1 MIVSTN
7 FSGRS
12 AGKKYLSELIGEQ
25 YHEWQGKKILL
36 TAPTGMG
43 KTNFV
48 MNVFLPYCRSR
59 RRKML
64 ILCNRKMLRLQYW
77 QSVVEQFV
85 RYEDI
90 RNSVAIMTYQELAE
104 AHKLQQNLVDIL
116 SEFETIVCDECHYF
130 YSDSDFNGMGTYVL
144 LQELIIAC
152 AAKTMLFMSAT
163 MEETGPLIEQT
174 IKHTFWRLRMVECKE
189 WLKDNMSDILQYD
202 FTDFADFNR
211 FHCISV
217 PDWNS
222 MVEIVAESSQ
232 KSLIFINNKAKGELL
247 AEKMIKTGM
256 VDKRDIMILNSDNI
270 DGESDYVQN
279 LAIGH
284 KMLSK
289 ILITTSVLDNGV
301 SIHDPEVGNVVI
313 ETESKIEF
321 LQMLGRIRSE
331 STDYCRLYFVQRDK
345 KDYSFRMKKY
355 EEEIKKFDD
364 LSHDNLINNYEYYIS
379 SMWSDDARARFF
391 RKSLVWMKTEHQ
403 VFDQETFSV
412 VVHSRQ
418 TSFAVNKFAERK
430 MGNMFV
436 AEEHFYG
443 LAVNNPLAVIYEQM
457 KWIGK
462 APEELEIIESRY
474 RKSRETEF
482 LEKLQGINSFSAE
495 DLGQFKKD
503 LVKKYRKEFFD
514 DILAN
519 NGTISNEKLQNI
531 CERYGMKLC
540 SWEDTESRK
549 KRYSIKEIEEH
560 LRDE

>member
-1 MIVSTN
+1 
-7 FSGRS
+7 
-12 AGKKYLSELIGEQ
+12 
-25 YHEWQGKKILL
+25 
-36 TAPTGMG
+36 
-43 KTNFV
+43 
-48 MNVFLPYCRSR
+48 
-59 RRKML
+59 
-64 ILCNRKMLRLQYW
+64 
-77 QSVVEQFV
+77 
-85 RYEDI
+85 
-90 RNSVAIMTYQELAE
+90 MTYQELSE
-104 AHKLQQNLVDIL
+104 ALKPQQNIGEIL

-247 AEKMIKTGM
+247 AEKMIKTGR

-313 ETESKIEF
+313 ETESKLEF

-345 KDYSFRMKKY
+345 KDYSYRMKKY

-364 LSHDNLINNYEYYIS
+364 LSHDNLMNNYEYYIS

-403 VFDQETFSV
+403 VFDQGTFSA

-430 MGNMFV
+430 TGNMFV

-462 APEELEIIESRY
+462 EPEELEIIDSRY
-474 RKSRETEF
+474 RKSREIEF
-482 LEKLQGINSFSAE
+482 LEKLQCIKSFSADE
-495 DLGQFKKD
+495 LGQFKKD
-503 LVKKYRKEFFD
+503 FVKKYRKEFFD

-549 KRYSIKEIEEH
+549 MRYSVKEMEEH
-560 LRDE
+560 QRDE